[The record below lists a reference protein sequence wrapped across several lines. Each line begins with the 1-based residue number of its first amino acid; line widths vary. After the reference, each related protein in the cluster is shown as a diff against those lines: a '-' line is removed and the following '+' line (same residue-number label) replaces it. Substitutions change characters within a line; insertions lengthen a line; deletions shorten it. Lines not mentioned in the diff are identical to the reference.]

1 MADGPKLATAY
12 YELIA
17 AAPGAEKQITDI
29 VLPPAKKAGEE
40 AGAAAGDAIGAG
52 GAAGGAKFGGE
63 FGAGLK
69 GAINPALIAAA
80 LGAAAL
86 GVGKAL
92 YDIGEE
98 FNHMSDTIRVGTG
111 ATGAALEGLEKSAQ
125 KVATTVPTTFQDAG
139 TTVADLNTRL
149 GLTGTELETVASQ
162 VIAAGDLFGEK
173 LDVSKLSTSFQAFNV
188 PLDQTSEMMDRLFQV
203 SQATGVGMNDLATE
217 TAKAAPTVQQ
227 LGFTFEDTVSLI
239 GSLDKAGL
247 STEKTLS
254 SMTQG
259 LVNLAK
265 GGEAPKDAFNRTVG
279 EIQNFLAAGNEAAA
293 LTTAG
298 KIFGTEGA
306 PQFLSALKSGT
317 FDLNTLQQSIG
328 ATGDT
333 ILKAQEDT
341 LDGPEK
347 FQIAVNK
354 VKLALEPLAT
364 TVFDKVAEAL
374 TWATPKMEA
383 FVAWAKENPALI
395 QGIAIAVGVLAAAL
409 LVAAAAQWVMNS
421 ALLASPITWII
432 VGIGLIIAAI
442 VLLIV
447 KWDEVWPV
455 LVGAWDAIVDAWNA
469 AWGWI
474 KGFFSGLWE
483 SITTFV
489 TGIPGAISGF
499 MAGAWDS
506 ISGFFSGLW
515 ESITTFVAG
524 IPGAISGFL
533 AGAWDTISAF
543 FTWMLEGLVN
553 FITGIPDMIMNG
565 LGTIWDLLGQTWA
578 AAWEAIKDILYWA
591 LVGILFV
598 LIGIPQIAWKFLT
611 ELWNDLPA
619 IWAAIWNGITTF
631 FSNVWNGLVNMVL
644 TIGSTV
650 VNFAV
655 GMWNAIPVIWNAIWN
670 GITTFFSNVWNGLVN
685 MVKSIGSSAVNF
697 AVSMWNAIPGIW
709 SAIWNGITTFFS
721 NVWNGLLSTV
731 LGVGAAI
738 VGFLVAIWNAI
749 PGAWNA
755 AWNGLKSLVTS
766 AMTGMWNGAK
776 EIGSNMLDW
785 FRNLPQNIIN
795 LFSNAG
801 SWLVNA
807 GKNIINGF
815 LNGLKSAFTQV
826 QDWVGGIG
834 NWIAEHKGPRAYD
847 LRLLVPAGGWIMD
860 GLQTG
865 LRGAMP
871 ELERTMRDITDGIR
885 VGFEDPAARTAW
897 KVSRGFNPDVE
908 LGAAAPSGVQPTI
921 NITNNY
927 PQKQEDWKTRN
938 DVAQGIALALS

>member
-17 AAPGAEKQITDI
+17 AAPGAEKQIADI

-52 GAAGGAKFGGE
+52 GADGGSKFGSE
-63 FGAGLK
+63 FGSSLK

-98 FNHMSDTIRVGTG
+98 FDHMSDTIRVGTG

-162 VIAAGDLFGEK
+162 VIAAGNLFGEN

-227 LGFTFEDTVSLI
+227 LGFSFEDTVSLI

-306 PQFLSALKSGT
+306 PQFLAALKSGT

-374 TWATPKMEA
+374 TWLTPKLDS

-432 VGIGLIIAAI
+432 LGIAAIVAAI

-455 LVGAWDAIVDAWNA
+455 LVGAWDAVVGAWNA

-483 SITTFV
+483 SITSFV

-499 MAGAWDS
+499 MAGTWDS

-655 GMWNAIPVIWNAIWN
+655 GMWNAIPVIWNAIWS

-721 NVWNGLLSTV
+721 NVWNGLLSAV

-738 VGFLVAIWNAI
+738 VGFLVTIWNSI
-749 PGAWNA
+749 PGVWNA
-755 AWNGLKSLVTS
+755 AWNGLKSLVSS

-908 LGAAAPSGVQPTI
+908 LGAAAPRGVQPTI

>member
-98 FNHMSDTIRVGTG
+98 FDHMSDTIRVGTG

-125 KVATTVPTTFQDAG
+125 KVAATVPTTFQDAG

-162 VIAAGDLFGEK
+162 VIAAGNLFGEK

-298 KIFGTEGA
+298 KIFGTDGA
-306 PQFLSALKSGT
+306 PQFLAALKSGT

-341 LDGPEK
+341 LSGPEK

-374 TWATPKMEA
+374 TWLTPKLDS

-432 VGIGLIIAAI
+432 LGIAAIVAAI

-455 LVGAWDAIVDAWNA
+455 LVGAWDAIVGAWNA

-483 SITTFV
+483 SITSFV
-489 TGIPGAISGF
+489 SGIPGAISSF
-499 MAGAWDS
+499 MAGTGDS

-619 IWAAIWNGITTF
+619 IWAAVWDGITTF

-644 TIGSTV
+644 TIGSTA

-709 SAIWNGITTFFS
+709 SAIWNGIATFFS
-721 NVWNGLLSTV
+721 SLWNGLLSTV

-738 VGFLVAIWNAI
+738 VGFLVTIWNAI

-795 LFSNAG
+795 MFSNAG

>member
-98 FNHMSDTIRVGTG
+98 FDHMSDTIRVGTG
-111 ATGAALEGLEKSAQ
+111 ATGAALEGLEKSAK

-173 LDVSKLSTSFQAFNV
+173 LDVSKLTTSFQAFNV

-203 SQATGVGMNDLATE
+203 SQATGVGMNDLASE

-227 LGFTFEDTVSLI
+227 LGFSFEDTVSLI

-341 LDGPEK
+341 LDGPGK

-432 VGIGLIIAAI
+432 LGIAAIIAAI

-455 LVGAWDAIVDAWNA
+455 LVGAWDAVVGAWNA

-543 FTWMLEGLVN
+543 FTWMLDGLVN

-619 IWAAIWNGITTF
+619 IWAA
-631 FSNVWNGLVNMVL
+631 V
-644 TIGSTV
+644 
-650 VNFAV
+650 
-655 GMWNAIPVIWNAIWN
+655 WN

-755 AWNGLKSLVTS
+755 AWNGLKSLVSS

-795 LFSNAG
+795 MFSNAG

-871 ELERTMRDITDGIR
+871 ELERTMRDITNGIK

-908 LGAAAPSGVQPTI
+908 LGATTPGGVAPTI

>member
-17 AAPGAEKQITDI
+17 AAPGAEKQIADI

-52 GAAGGAKFGGE
+52 GADGGSKFGSE
-63 FGAGLK
+63 FGSSLK

-98 FNHMSDTIRVGTG
+98 FDHMSDTIRVGTG
-111 ATGAALEGLEKSAQ
+111 ATGAALKGLEKSAQ

-306 PQFLSALKSGT
+306 PQFLAALKSGT

-374 TWATPKMEA
+374 TWLTPKLDS

-455 LVGAWDAIVDAWNA
+455 LVGAWDTIVDAWNA

-489 TGIPGAISGF
+489 AGIPEAISNFLSG
-499 MAGAWDS
+499 AGDS

-515 ESITTFVAG
+515 DSITTFVAG

-749 PGAWNA
+749 PGVWNA
-755 AWNGLKSLVTS
+755 AWNGLKSLVSS

>member
-17 AAPGAEKQITDI
+17 AAPGAEKQIADI

-63 FGAGLK
+63 FGSSLK

-86 GVGKAL
+86 GVGKVL
-92 YDIGEE
+92 YDIGDE
-98 FNHMSDTIRVGTG
+98 FDKMSDTIRVGTG
-111 ATGAALEGLEKSAQ
+111 ATGTALEGLEKSAK
-125 KVATTVPTTFQDAG
+125 KVATTVPATFQDAG

-173 LDVSKLSTSFQAFNV
+173 LDVGKLSTSFQAFNV

-203 SQATGVGMNDLATE
+203 SQATGVGMNDLAAE

-354 VKLALEPLAT
+354 VKLALEPIAT

-374 TWATPKMEA
+374 TWATPKLET
-383 FVAWAKENPALI
+383 FVSWAKENPTLI
-395 QGIAIAVGVLAAAL
+395 QGVAIALGVLAAGL

-432 VGIGLIIAAI
+432 LGITAIVAAI

-455 LVGAWDAIVDAWNA
+455 LVGAWDTIVAAWNA

-474 KGFFSGLWE
+474 K
-483 SITTFV
+483 
-489 TGIPGAISGF
+489 
-499 MAGAWDS
+499 
-506 ISGFFSGLW
+506 GFFSGLW

-533 AGAWDTISAF
+533 SGAWDTISGF
-543 FTWMLEGLVN
+543 FTWMLEGLAN
-553 FITGIPDMIMNG
+553 FITGIPDMVMNG
-565 LGTIWDLLGQTWA
+565 LGTVWDALGQAWVWS
-578 AAWEAIKDILYWA
+578 WEAIKDALYWA

-631 FSNVWNGLVNMVL
+631 FSNVWNGLVNTVIS
-644 TIGSTV
+644 IGSSV
-650 VNFAV
+650 VSFAV
-655 GMWNAIPVIWNAIWN
+655 AMWNAIPVVWNAIWN

-685 MVKSIGSSAVNF
+685 TVKSLGSAIVNF

-709 SAIWNGITTFFS
+709 SAVWNGIKAFFS
-721 NVWNGLLSTV
+721 ALWSGLLATV
-731 LGVGAAI
+731 LSIGAAI

-755 AWNGLKSLVTS
+755 AWNGLKSLVSS

-795 LFSNAG
+795 MFSNAG

-807 GKNIINGF
+807 GKNIITGF

-871 ELERTMRDITDGIR
+871 ELERTMRDITNGIR

-908 LGAAAPSGVQPTI
+908 LGATAPGGVQPTI

>member
-17 AAPGAEKQITDI
+17 AAPGAEKQIADI

-52 GAAGGAKFGGE
+52 GADGGSKFGSE
-63 FGAGLK
+63 FGSSLK

-98 FNHMSDTIRVGTG
+98 FDHMSDTIRVGTG
-111 ATGAALEGLEKSAQ
+111 ATGAALKGLEKSAQ

-306 PQFLSALKSGT
+306 PQFLAALKSGT

-374 TWATPKMEA
+374 TWLTPKLDS

-455 LVGAWDAIVDAWNA
+455 LVGAWDTIVDAWNA

-489 TGIPGAISGF
+489 AGIPEAISNFLSG
-499 MAGAWDS
+499 AGDS

-515 ESITTFVAG
+515 DSITTFVAG

-631 FSNVWNGLVNMVL
+631 FSNVWNGLVNMV
-644 TIGSTV
+644 
-650 VNFAV
+650 
-655 GMWNAIPVIWNAIWN
+655 
-670 GITTFFSNVWNGLVN
+670 
-685 MVKSIGSSAVNF
+685 KSIGSSAVNF

-749 PGAWNA
+749 PGVWNA
-755 AWNGLKSLVTS
+755 AWNGLKSLVSS

>member
-17 AAPGAEKQITDI
+17 AAPGAEKQIADI

-40 AGAAAGDAIGAG
+40 AGVAAGDAIGAG

-63 FGAGLK
+63 FGSSLK

-86 GVGKAL
+86 GVGKVL
-92 YDIGEE
+92 YDIGDE
-98 FNHMSDTIRVGTG
+98 FDKMSDTIRVGTG
-111 ATGAALEGLEKSAQ
+111 ATGTALEGLEKSAK

-203 SQATGVGMNDLATE
+203 SQATGVGMNDLAAE

-354 VKLALEPLAT
+354 VKLALEPIAT

-374 TWATPKMEA
+374 TWATPKLES
-383 FVAWAKENPALI
+383 FVSWAKENPALI
-395 QGIAIAVGVLAAAL
+395 QGVAIALGVLAAGL

-432 VGIGLIIAAI
+432 VGIAAI
-442 VLLIV
+442 VAAVVLLIA

-455 LVGAWDAIVDAWNA
+455 LVGAWDAIVAAWNV
-469 AWGWI
+469 AWEWI

-489 TGIPGAISGF
+489 SGIPGAISGF
-499 MAGAWDS
+499 LAGAWGS

-524 IPGAISGFL
+524 IPEAISSFL
-533 AGAWDTISAF
+533 AGAWDSISGF
-543 FTWMLEGLVN
+543 FTWMWEGLVN
-553 FITGIPDMIMNG
+553 FIAGIPDMIMNG
-565 LGTIWDLLGQTWA
+565 LGTLWDALGQAWA
-578 AAWEAIKDILYWA
+578 WSWEAIKDVLYWA

-598 LIGIPQIAWKFLT
+598 LIGIPQLAWKFLT
-611 ELWNDLPA
+611 ELWNDLPT

-631 FSNVWNGLVNMVL
+631 FSNAWNGMVN
-644 TIGSTV
+644 TV
-650 VNFAV
+650 
-655 GMWNAIPVIWNAIWN
+655 I
-670 GITTFFSNVWNGLVN
+670 
-685 MVKSIGSSAVNF
+685 SIGSSAVNF
-697 AVSMWNAIPGIW
+697 AVAMWNAIPGIW
-709 SAIWNGITTFFS
+709 SAVWNGIKAFFS
-721 NVWNGLLSTV
+721 ALWSGLLATV

-755 AWNGLKSLVTS
+755 AWNGLKSLVSS

-795 LFSNAG
+795 MFSNAG

-807 GKNIINGF
+807 GKNIITGF

-834 NWIAEHKGPRAYD
+834 SWIADHKGPRAYD

-871 ELERTMRDITDGIR
+871 ELERTMRDITNGIK

-897 KVSRGFNPDVE
+897 TVSRGFNPDVE

>member
-17 AAPGAEKQITDI
+17 AAPGAEKQIADI

-63 FGAGLK
+63 FGSSLK

-86 GVGKAL
+86 GVGKVL
-92 YDIGEE
+92 YDIGDE
-98 FNHMSDTIRVGTG
+98 FDKMSDTIRVGTG
-111 ATGAALEGLEKSAQ
+111 ATGTALEGLEKSAK

-203 SQATGVGMNDLATE
+203 SQATGVGMNDLAAE

-354 VKLALEPLAT
+354 VKLALEPIAT

-374 TWATPKMEA
+374 TWVTPKLEA
-383 FVAWAKENPALI
+383 FVSWAKENPALI
-395 QGIAIAVGVLAAAL
+395 QGVSIALGVLAAGL

-432 VGIGLIIAAI
+432 IGIAAIVAAI

-455 LVGAWDAIVDAWNA
+455 LVGAWDAIVSAWNA

-474 KGFFSGLWE
+474 KGFLSGLWE

-489 TGIPGAISGF
+489 AGIPGAISGS

-524 IPGAISGFL
+524 IPEAISGFL
-533 AGAWDTISAF
+533 AGAWDAISGF
-543 FTWMLEGLVN
+543 FTWMWEGLVN
-553 FITGIPDMIMNG
+553 FITGIPDMIMNV
-565 LGTIWDLLGQTWA
+565 LGTLWDALGQAWA
-578 AAWEAIKDILYWA
+578 WSWEAIKDVLYWA

-631 FSNVWNGLVNMVL
+631 FSNVWNGLVNTV
-644 TIGSTV
+644 TSIGSTV

-655 GMWNAIPVIWNAIWN
+655 AMWNAIPVIWNAVWN

-685 MVKSIGSSAVNF
+685 TVKSVGSAMVNF
-697 AVSMWNAIPGIW
+697 AVAMWNAIPGVW
-709 SAIWNGITTFFS
+709 SAVWNGIKSFFS
-721 NVWNGLLSTV
+721 ALWSGLFATV

-755 AWNGLKSLVTS
+755 AWNGLKSLVSS

-795 LFSNAG
+795 MFSNAG

-807 GKNIINGF
+807 GKNIITGF

-871 ELERTMRDITDGIR
+871 ELERTMRDITNGIR

-908 LGAAAPSGVQPTI
+908 LGAAAPGGVQPTI

>member
-17 AAPGAEKQITDI
+17 AAPGAEKQIADI

-40 AGAAAGDAIGAG
+40 AGVAAGDAIGAG

-63 FGAGLK
+63 FGSSLK

-86 GVGKAL
+86 GVGKVL
-92 YDIGEE
+92 YDIGDE
-98 FNHMSDTIRVGTG
+98 FDKMSDTIRVGTG
-111 ATGAALEGLEKSAQ
+111 ATGTALEGLEKSAK

-173 LDVSKLSTSFQAFNV
+173 LDVGKLTAGFQAFNV
-188 PLDQTSEMMDRLFQV
+188 PLDQTSEMMDKLFQV
-203 SQATGVGMNDLATE
+203 SQATGVGMNDLAAE
-217 TAKAAPTVQQ
+217 TAKAGPTVQQ
-227 LGFTFEDTVSLI
+227 LGFSFGDAVSLI

-293 LTTAG
+293 LTAAG

-354 VKLALEPLAT
+354 AKLALEPIAT

-374 TWATPKMEA
+374 TWLTPKLDS

-432 VGIGLIIAAI
+432 LGIAAIVAAI

-455 LVGAWDAIVDAWNA
+455 LVGAWDAVVGAWNA

-483 SITTFV
+483 SISTFV

-533 AGAWDTISAF
+533 ASAWDTISAF

-565 LGTIWDLLGQTWA
+565 LGTIWDLLGQTWTA
-578 AAWEAIKDILYWA
+578 SWEAIKEILYWA

-631 FSNVWNGLVNMVL
+631 FSNVWNGLVNTV
-644 TIGSTV
+644 TSIGSSIV
-650 VNFAV
+650 AFAV
-655 GMWNAIPVIWNAIWN
+655 AMWNAIPGVWNAIWN
-670 GITTFFSNVWNGLVN
+670 GITTFFTSVWNGIN
-685 MVKSIGSSAVNF
+685 NSARTVGTAVVNF
-697 AVSMWNAIPGIW
+697 AVSMWNAIPGVW
-709 SAIWNGITTFFS
+709 NAIWNGIKAFFS
-721 NVWNGLLSTV
+721 SLWSGLLATA
-731 LGVGAAI
+731 LGIGAAI
-738 VGFLVAIWNAI
+738 VGFLVSIWNAI
-749 PGAWNA
+749 PGVWNA
-755 AWNGLKSLVTS
+755 AWNGLKSLVSS

-801 SWLVNA
+801 NWLVNA
-807 GKNIINGF
+807 GKNIITGF

-834 NWIAEHKGPRAYD
+834 DWIAEHKGPRAYD

-871 ELERTMRDITDGIR
+871 ELERTMRDITNGIK

-897 KVSRGFNPDVE
+897 TVSRGFNPDVE

>member
-17 AAPGAEKQITDI
+17 AAPGAEKQIADI

-40 AGAAAGDAIGAG
+40 AGAAAGDAIGSG

-63 FGAGLK
+63 FGSSLK

-86 GVGKAL
+86 GVGKVL
-92 YDIGEE
+92 YDIGDE
-98 FNHMSDTIRVGTG
+98 FDKMSDTIRVGTG
-111 ATGAALEGLEKSAQ
+111 ATGTALEGLEKSAQ

-173 LDVSKLSTSFQAFNV
+173 LDVSKLSTSFQSFNV

-203 SQATGVGMNDLATE
+203 SQATGVGMNDLAAE

-227 LGFTFEDTVSLI
+227 LGFSFEDTVSLI

-293 LTTAG
+293 LTAAG

-354 VKLALEPLAT
+354 AKLALEPIAT

-374 TWATPKMEA
+374 TWLTPKLDS
-383 FVAWAKENPALI
+383 FVAWAKENPALM

-409 LVAAAAQWVMNS
+409 LVAAAAQWAMNS

-442 VLLIV
+442 VLLV
-447 KWDEVWPV
+447 ANWDSVWPV
-455 LVGAWDAIVDAWNA
+455 LVGAWDYIVDAWNT
-469 AWGWI
+469 AWEWI

-483 SITTFV
+483 SVTT
-489 TGIPGAISGF
+489 I
-499 MAGAWDS
+499 
-506 ISGFFSGLW
+506 
-515 ESITTFVAG
+515 VAG
-524 IPGAISGFL
+524 IPEAISNFL

-543 FTWMLEGLVN
+543 FTWMWEGLVN

-565 LGTIWDLLGQTWA
+565 LGTLWDALGQAWA
-578 AAWEAIKDILYWA
+578 WSWEAIKAVLYGA

-631 FSNVWNGLVNMVL
+631 FSNVWNGLVN
-644 TIGSTV
+644 T
-650 VNFAV
+650 
-655 GMWNAIPVIWNAIWN
+655 
-670 GITTFFSNVWNGLVN
+670 
-685 MVKSIGSSAVNF
+685 VKSIGSAAVNF
-697 AVSMWNAIPGIW
+697 AVAMWNAIPGIW
-709 SAIWNGITTFFS
+709 NAVWNGIKSFFS
-721 NVWNGLLSTV
+721 SLWNGLLSLV
-731 LGVGAAI
+731 LFIGAAI
-738 VGFLVAIWNAI
+738 VSFLVAIWNAI
-749 PGAWNA
+749 PAVWNA
-755 AWNGLKSLVTS
+755 AWNGLKSLVSS

-795 LFSNAG
+795 MFSNAG

-807 GKNIINGF
+807 GKNIITGF

-871 ELERTMRDITDGIR
+871 ELERTMRDITNGIK

-897 KVSRGFNPDVE
+897 TVSRGFNPDVE
-908 LGAAAPSGVQPTI
+908 LGAAAPGVAQPTI

>member
-17 AAPGAEKQITDI
+17 AAPGAEKQIADI

-63 FGAGLK
+63 FGSSLK
-69 GAINPALIAAA
+69 GAINPGLIAAA

-86 GVGKAL
+86 GVGKVL
-92 YDIGEE
+92 YDIGDE
-98 FNHMSDTIRVGTG
+98 FDQMSDTIRVGTG

-227 LGFTFEDTVSLI
+227 LGFSFEDTVSLI

-354 VKLALEPLAT
+354 AKLALEPIAT

-374 TWATPKMEA
+374 DWLTPKLDS
-383 FVAWAKENPALI
+383 FIAWAKENPALI
-395 QGIAIAVGVLAAAL
+395 QGVAIAVGVLAAAL

-432 VGIGLIIAAI
+432 IGIGAIIAAI
-442 VLLIV
+442 VLLV
-447 KWDEVWPV
+447 ANWDSVWPV
-455 LVGAWDAIVDAWNA
+455 LVGAWDAIVDAWNT
-469 AWGWI
+469 AWEWI

-483 SITTFV
+483 SV
-489 TGIPGAISGF
+489 
-499 MAGAWDS
+499 
-506 ISGFFSGLW
+506 
-515 ESITTFVAG
+515 TTFVAG
-524 IPGAISGFL
+524 IPEAISNFL
-533 AGAWDTISAF
+533 SGAWDTISGF
-543 FTWMLEGLVN
+543 FTWMWDGLVN

-565 LGTIWDLLGQTWA
+565 LGMIWDLLGQAWA
-578 AAWEAIKDILYWA
+578 LSWEAIKAALYWA

-611 ELWNDLPA
+611 ELWNDLPT
-619 IWAAIWNGITTF
+619 IWAAVWNGITTF
-631 FSNVWNGLVNMVL
+631 FSNVWNGLVN
-644 TIGSTV
+644 T
-650 VNFAV
+650 
-655 GMWNAIPVIWNAIWN
+655 
-670 GITTFFSNVWNGLVN
+670 
-685 MVKSIGSSAVNF
+685 VKSIGSAAVNF
-697 AVSMWNAIPGIW
+697 AVSMWNAIPGLWNSIW
-709 SAIWNGITTFFS
+709 SGIKSFFT
-721 NVWNGLLSTV
+721 NAWNGLLSTASSI
-731 LGVGAAI
+731 GSSI
-738 VGFLVAIWNAI
+738 VSFISNLWNSI
-749 PGAWNA
+749 PGLWNS
-755 AWNGLKSLVTS
+755 AWNGIKNLVTS
-766 AMTGMWNGAK
+766 AMTGLWNGVK
-776 EIGSNMLDW
+776 EIGSSMLDW

-795 LFSNAG
+795 MFSTAG

-807 GKNIINGF
+807 GKNIITGF

-834 NWIAEHKGPRAYD
+834 DWIAEHKGPRAYD

-865 LRGAMP
+865 LKGAMP
-871 ELERTMRDITDGIR
+871 ELERTMRDITNGIK

>member
-17 AAPGAEKQITDI
+17 AAPGAEKQIADI
-29 VLPPAKKAGEE
+29 ILPPAKKAGED

-63 FGAGLK
+63 FGSSLK
-69 GAINPALIAAA
+69 GAINPGLIAAA

-86 GVGKAL
+86 GVGKVL
-92 YDIGEE
+92 YDIGDE
-98 FNHMSDTIRVGTG
+98 FDKMSDTIRVGTG
-111 ATGAALEGLEKSAQ
+111 ATGTALEGLEKSAR

-173 LDVSKLSTSFQAFNV
+173 LDVGKLTTSFQAFNV
-188 PLDQTSEMMDRLFQV
+188 PLDQTSEMMDRLFQI
-203 SQATGVGMNDLATE
+203 SQATGVGMNDLAAE

-227 LGFTFEDTVSLI
+227 LGFSFEDTVSLI

-354 VKLALEPLAT
+354 VKLALEPIAT

-374 TWATPKMEA
+374 TWLTPKLESFA
-383 FVAWAKENPALI
+383 AWAKENPALI
-395 QGIAIAVGVLAAAL
+395 QGVAIAVGVLAAAL

-432 VGIGLIIAAI
+432 VGIAAIVAAI

-455 LVGAWDAIVDAWNA
+455 LVSAWDAIVAAWNV
-469 AWGWI
+469 AWEWI

-483 SITTFV
+483 GV
-489 TGIPGAISGF
+489 
-499 MAGAWDS
+499 
-506 ISGFFSGLW
+506 
-515 ESITTFVAG
+515 TTFVAG
-524 IPGAISGFL
+524 IPEAISGFL

-543 FTWMLEGLVN
+543 FTWMWEGFVS

-565 LGTIWDLLGQTWA
+565 LGTVWDLLGQTWA
-578 AAWEAIKDILYWA
+578 AAWEAIKTILYWA

-619 IWAAIWNGITTF
+619 IWSAVWNGITTA
-631 FSNVWNGLVNMVL
+631 FSNTWNGLIN
-644 TIGSTV
+644 TAKSIGSAV
-650 VNFAV
+650 LNFAV
-655 GMWNAIPVIWNAIWN
+655 NLWNSIPGLWNSIWN
-670 GITTFFSNVWNGLVN
+670 GIKSFFT
-685 MVKSIGSSAVNF
+685 SA
-697 AVSMWNAIPGIW
+697 
-709 SAIWNGITTFFS
+709 
-721 NVWNGLLSTV
+721 WNGLLSTASSI
-731 LGVGAAI
+731 GSGI
-738 VGFLVAIWNAI
+738 VNFISNLWNAI
-749 PGAWNA
+749 PGLWSA
-755 AWNGLKSLVTS
+755 AWNGIKSLVTS
-766 AMTGMWNGAK
+766 AMTGLWNGVK
-776 EIGSNMLDW
+776 EIGSSMLDW

-795 LFSNAG
+795 MFSNAG

-807 GKNIINGF
+807 GKNIITGF

-860 GLQTG
+860 GLQAG

-871 ELERTMRDITDGIR
+871 ELERTMRDITNGIK

-908 LGAAAPSGVQPTI
+908 LGATAPGGVQPTI
-921 NITNNY
+921 NITNHY
-927 PQKQEDWKTRN
+927 PQKQEDWKTRS